1 MCCLFT
7 AVFEVEERSGI
18 GEVGKGEGSRGW
30 CPYTLINMEV
40 ESWEAFFACL
50 CAKEESAMNV
60 IISYFCS
67 MNFGVGRSHTSNIS
81 IQSK

>member
-1 MCCLFT
+1 MVSL
-7 AVFEVEERSGI
+7 
-18 GEVGKGEGSRGW
+18 
-30 CPYTLINMEV
+30 YLINMEV

-60 IISYFCS
+60 IISYFCG

>member
-1 MCCLFT
+1 MVSLYL
-7 AVFEVEERSGI
+7 I
-18 GEVGKGEGSRGW
+18 NI
-30 CPYTLINMEV
+30 INMEV

-60 IISYFCS
+60 IISYFCG